1 MLYDILKTLVTG
13 MLPILEIR
21 GAIPVGVA
29 AGLDPWTSFAI
40 GFVGNM
46 IPVPF
51 LILLTRHILEWMKKH
66 HMLDGFTSF
75 LERKGSEK
83 AETVRKYSFWGLFVL
98 VAIPLPGTGAW
109 TGALVASLLD
119 MRLKRALPSIGM
131 GVAVAGLIVLV
142 LTYGVIS
149 VGSIFG

>member
-1 MLYDILKTLVTG
+1 MLEDILKTLVTG

-29 AGLDPWTSFAI
+29 AGMDPWTAFAI

-46 IPVPF
+46 LPVPF
-51 LILLTRHILEWMKKH
+51 LILLTRKIIDWMKHHHILDSVTNFVENRGK
-66 HMLDGFTSF
+66 
-75 LERKGSEK
+75 EK
-83 AETVRKYSFWGLFVL
+83 AQAVQTYSFWGLFIL

-131 GVAVAGLIVLV
+131 GVAVAGLIVLA
-142 LTYGVIS
+142 LTYGVIHIGT
-149 VGSIFG
+149 VI